1 MSSTRRKFV
10 LSAAAAAL
18 GAVALTGCS
27 RSSMPEAPRPV
38 VKKIL
43 VLPVLPPDRFWTYN
57 NWVLG
62 FAAIPSAVAN
72 RIKSNIFD
80 ENMVAERKAMGPKLT
95 TALVE
100 QLRREGYDAEVLEW
114 PGRNPADPYSIDIDK
129 LPGTDPVLHVYFGDT
144 GMDSARLS
152 RYYQPRVN
160 ISVDLV
166 GRGKVGSLY
175 GETIYYGADSR
186 GEASW
191 SVPAPERFRFAD
203 FASLVDRPA
212 EVIASLDAGIQGLA
226 QRVARNIKEQ
236 G

>member
-1 MSSTRRKFV
+1 MSSTRRFV

-38 VKKIL
+38 VRKIL
-43 VLPVLPPDRFWTYN
+43 VMPVLPPDRFWTYN

-72 RIKSNIFD
+72 RIKSNIF
-80 ENMVAERKAMGPKLT
+80 EEKMVAERQAMGPKLT
-95 TALVE
+95 AALVE
-100 QLRREGYDAEVLEW
+100 HLRREGYDADVLGYQ
-114 PGRNPADPYSIDIDK
+114 PKDPYTLDIDK

-152 RYYQPRVN
+152 SFYQPRVN
-160 ISVDLV
+160 ISANLV
-166 GRGKVGSLY
+166 GRGDVGSLY
-175 GETIYYGADSR
+175 EESIYYGADAR

-191 SVPAPERFRFAD
+191 SVPAPERFRFPD

-212 EVIASLDAGIQGLA
+212 EVVASLDAGIQGLA
-226 QRVARNIKEQ
+226 QRVARNIKDQ

>member
-18 GAVALTGCS
+18 GGVALTGCS

-57 NWVLG
+57 NLIRGVI
-62 FAAIPSAVAN
+62 ASAIAN

-80 ENMVAERKAMGPKLT
+80 EKMASERNAMGPKLT
-95 TALVE
+95 AALVE
-100 QLRREGYDAEVLEW
+100 QLRRQGYDAEVLDW
-114 PGRNPADPYSIDIDK
+114 PDRKDPYAVDIDK
-129 LPGTDPVLHVYFGDT
+129 LPGTAPVLHVYFGEA
-144 GMDSARLS
+144 GMDSAKFS

-166 GRGKVGSLY
+166 GRGTVGSLY
-175 GETIYYGADSR
+175 GESIYYGADAR

-191 SVPAPERFRFAD
+191 SVPAPERFRFPD
-203 FASLVDRPA
+203 FESLVDRPA
-212 EVIASLDAGIQGLA
+212 EVVASIDAGIQGLA
-226 QRVARNIKEQ
+226 QQVARNIKDQ
-236 G
+236 T

>member
-1 MSSTRRKFV
+1 
-10 LSAAAAAL
+10 
-18 GAVALTGCS
+18 
-27 RSSMPEAPRPV
+27 MPEAPKPV

-43 VLPVLPPDRFWTYN
+43 VLAVMPPDRFWTYN

-72 RIKSNIFD
+72 RIKSNIF
-80 ENMVAERKAMGPKLT
+80 EEKMVAEREAMGPKLT
-95 TALVE
+95 AALVE
-100 QLRREGYDAEVLEW
+100 QLRKQGYEAEVLDW
-114 PGRNPADPYSIDIDK
+114 PGRKDPYTIDIGK

-166 GRGKVGSLY
+166 GRGELGSLY
-175 GETIYYGADSR
+175 GESIYYGADAR

-191 SVPAPERFRFAD
+191 SVPAPERYRFPD

-212 EVIASLDAGIQGLA
+212 DVVASLDAGIQGLA
-226 QRVARNIKEQ
+226 QRVARNIKDQ

>member
-1 MSSTRRKFV
+1 
-10 LSAAAAAL
+10 
-18 GAVALTGCS
+18 
-27 RSSMPEAPRPV
+27 MPEAPKPV

-43 VLPVLPPDRFWTYN
+43 VLAVMPPDRFWTYN

-72 RIKSNIFD
+72 RIKSNIF
-80 ENMVAERKAMGPKLT
+80 EEKMVAEREAMGPKLT
-95 TALVE
+95 AALVE
-100 QLRREGYDAEVLEW
+100 QLRKQGYEAEVLDW
-114 PGRNPADPYSIDIDK
+114 PGRKDPDTIDIGK

-166 GRGKVGSLY
+166 GRGELGSLY
-175 GETIYYGADSR
+175 GESIYYGADAR

-191 SVPAPERFRFAD
+191 SVPAPERYRFPD

-212 EVIASLDAGIQGLA
+212 DVVASLDAGIQGLA
-226 QRVARNIKEQ
+226 QRVARNIKDQ